1 DIGTTWWSQRFVDA
15 LESYYGT
22 SASRLARGRS
32 YARAGQVVR
41 LGLEPGRVEA
51 IVQGS
56 RPEPYTVRIGVRVL
70 GDTDW
75 ARVEAAM
82 AARAVFLA
90 RLLAGEM
97 PDEIEEA
104 FEAADVRLFP
114 ARRGDLVTAC
124 TCPDTANPC
133 KHSAAVFYLLAES
146 FDADPFRIFAWRGR
160 PREQLIADLR
170 ALRPGS
176 GRGAGA
182 SPTA

>member
-1 DIGTTWWSQRFVDA
+1 MSPSDRGRRDRAGEPLDWDVYDHPAPIPVPAGIRAKSRRGDIGATWWSRRFVAA

-32 YARAGQVVR
+32 YARAGQVVQI
-41 LGLEPGRVEA
+41 GLEPGRVEA

-56 RPEPYTVRIGVRVL
+56 RPEPYTVKISLRVL

-97 PDEIEEA
+97 PTRSRKRSTPPRCVSSRHAEA
-104 FEAADVRLFP
+104 I
-114 ARRGDLVTAC
+114 
-124 TCPDTANPC
+124 
-133 KHSAAVFYLLAES
+133 S
-146 FDADPFRIFAWRGR
+146 
-160 PREQLIADLR
+160 
-170 ALRPGS
+170 
-176 GRGAGA
+176 
-182 SPTA
+182 